1 LKVKSGVIAG
11 GFAALALAVVSAA
24 AADSQG
30 TTSVKAR
37 LTAGQVVPRGT
48 VKRTKASGLFSGTL
62 TKTKKGY
69 RLTWRLTFSK
79 LSGRATSGYIHRG
92 MPGKHGAALFHLC
105 SPCSSGAHGSAY
117 ASPSEVALISN
128 GRTYVTVR
136 TKKNPAGEI
145 RGQIAIAH

>member
-1 LKVKSGVIAG
+1 MTLKSGVIAG
-11 GFAALALAVVSAA
+11 GLAALALAVVSAA
-24 AADSQG
+24 GAGSQG
-30 TTSVKAR
+30 AINVKAR

-48 VKRTKASGLFSGTL
+48 VKLTKGSGLFSGTL
-62 TKTKKGY
+62 TMTDKGY

-79 LSGRATSGYIHRG
+79 LSGRATSGYIHQG

-105 SPCSSGAHGSAY
+105 SPCSSGAHGKAY
-117 ASPSEVALISN
+117 ASPSQVALMSG

-136 TKKNPAGEI
+136 TRKNPAGEI